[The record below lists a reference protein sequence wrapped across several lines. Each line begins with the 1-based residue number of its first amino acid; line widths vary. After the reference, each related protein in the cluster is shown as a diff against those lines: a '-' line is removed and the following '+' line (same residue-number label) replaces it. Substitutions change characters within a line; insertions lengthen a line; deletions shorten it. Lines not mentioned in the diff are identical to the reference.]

1 MRKWT
6 YLVAALLMSGA
17 TATFTSCID
26 TDEPAG
32 IAELRGAK
40 AALLQAKVQV
50 EAAQAAIMTAQAAW
64 VQAKADYAAQ
74 EAKQLELKNL
84 LQEQVNAFKKD
95 SIERQMKINE
105 QEMNELLYI
114 AQRDAALAQTA
125 YENALVEIE
134 VALIG
139 YKDNVIA
146 AELEDLLSNTT
157 YAVTYQYWNA
167 TATPPKWDT
176 KTVNVKGLRGLSAEL
191 RTANNNLATMMREL
205 SKLQFSYDISS
216 KIAAVKG
223 QLATEQGIL
232 EGQKK
237 TLEAYKV
244 IAGTPYEE
252 WDAQYT
258 ELEADS
264 LDLENQK
271 KQLEVAKAEALKPI
285 AAQEKEQQD
294 AATADSE
301 LAFAIPEAIQ
311 NDFDE
316 VLDDAVV
323 TSTTPPSSVT
333 TRRIIVFD
341 GWKQTDADG
350 NVTFPNGVKASL
362 NMTEKADTLR
372 YIMEEIEDTWL
383 LDANELAAA
392 NVELTQKKAVND
404 AYWTENTGTYYVHLK
419 AWSDALKAYQTLYND
434 GKYFSKTLND
444 RAVVKAAY
452 ENLAT
457 ITDAT
462 ALTAAT
468 TAFRTQLKDY
478 LTERAKIDGFQIN
491 KTGVT
496 PAAPIDPTDDTDWA
510 QWQGLVADAD
520 DAYGKDIAND
530 DIAYGGAY
538 KAYFD
543 AVVKIGYDDGTS
555 IDINPME
562 NRQVEY
568 TYEEWTADQALSTP
582 VSGVETNSTA
592 DLAFDARKAYEDL
605 NSKVTNK
612 ADWDKLYADLEALKD
627 ANQKALDELSLARA
641 ETAAE
646 RAKIEADY
654 AAQGSAIDVQLAG
667 YTDILSKIR
676 AGIKTAAGSSE
687 TDYAKILQ
695 DLKGKIANLEF
706 GTVSTSG
713 NDYNFT
719 NPNGSIPGQEVVVA
733 SYEKLLAAL
742 ESGDGSYIP
751 AEATAITQ
759 KQQEIEDQKAYIA
772 AMEAVFK
779 AASDRKD
786 ALLAALAAE

>member
-6 YLVAALLMSGA
+6 YLVAALMLGGA
-17 TATFTSCID
+17 TATFTGCID
-26 TDEPAG
+26 TEEPAG

-50 EAAQAAIMTAQAAW
+50 EAAQVAIMTAQAAW

-84 LQEQVNAFKKD
+84 LEEQVNAYKKD
-95 SIERQMKINE
+95 SIEREMKINE
-105 QEMNELLYI
+105 QKMNERLYT
-114 AQRDAALAQTA
+114 AQREAALAQTA

-146 AELEDLLSNTT
+146 AELQELLSTT
-157 YAVTYQYWNA
+157 SYTVTYQYWN
-167 TATPPKWDT
+167 TSLTPPAWDD
-176 KTVNVKGLRGLSAEL
+176 KTVSVRGLRGLSTEL

-223 QLATEQGIL
+223 QLAKEQGTL
-232 EGQKK
+232 KGKKK

-323 TSTTPPSSVT
+323 TSATPPVT

-341 GWKQTDADG
+341 DWKQTDADG

-404 AYWTENTGTYYVHLK
+404 AYWTENTGTYNVDLK
-419 AWSDALKAYQTLYND
+419 AWTDALKAYQTLYND
-434 GKYFSKTLND
+434 GNYFSTTLND

-462 ALTAAT
+462 AQTAAT

-496 PAAPIDPTDDTDWA
+496 PAAPIDPTNDTDWA
-510 QWQGLVADAD
+510 QWKGLVANAD
-520 DAYGKDIAND
+520 DAYGKDIANGSID
-530 DIAYGGAY
+530 NGGAY
-538 KAYFD
+538 KTYVD
-543 AVVKIGYDDGTS
+543 AAVKIGYGTNSS
-555 IDINPME
+555 ISINPMN

-582 VSGVETNSTA
+582 TSDVQANSTA

-605 NSKVTNK
+605 NSKITNK

-627 ANQKALDELSLARA
+627 ANQKALDELNLAKA
-641 ETAAE
+641 ETVAE

-654 AAQGSAIDVQLAG
+654 VAQESAIDVQLAG

-676 AGIKTAAGSSE
+676 AGIKTAAGSTE

-695 DLKGKIANLEF
+695 DLKEKIADLEF
-706 GTVSTSG
+706 GEVSASASG
-713 NDYNFT
+713 NDYSFT
-719 NPNGSIPGQEVVVA
+719 NPNGSIPEQEVVVA

>member
-6 YLVAALLMSGA
+6 YLVAALMLGGA
-17 TATFTSCID
+17 TATFTGCID
-26 TDEPAG
+26 TEEPAG

-50 EAAQAAIMTAQAAW
+50 EAAQVVIMTAQAAW

-84 LQEQVNAFKKD
+84 LQEQVNAYKKD
-95 SIERQMKINE
+95 SIEREMKINE
-105 QEMNELLYI
+105 YEMNKKLYE
-114 AQRDAALAQTA
+114 AQQKAAEAQAA
-125 YENALVEIE
+125 YENALVQID

-139 YKDNVIA
+139 YKDNLLA
-146 AELEDLLSNTT
+146 AELQKLL
-157 YAVTYQYWNA
+157 NA
-167 TATPPKWDT
+167 TYTVSYQKWDDAT
-176 KTVNVKGLRGLSAEL
+176 SSFTTQTVTLTGLSGLSSDL
-191 RTANNNLATMMREL
+191 RTQNSNLARMMREL

-232 EGQKK
+232 LGKKK
-237 TLEAYKV
+237 TLDAYKV

-271 KQLEVAKAEALKPI
+271 KQLEVAEAEALKPI
-285 AAQEKEQQD
+285 EAQEKEQLD

-316 VLDDAVV
+316 VLDDAIV
-323 TSTTPPSSVT
+323 TSTSPSVV

-341 GWKQTDADG
+341 DWKQTDADG

-362 NMTEKADTLR
+362 NMGEKADTLR

-404 AYWTENTGTYYVHLK
+404 AYWTENTGTYNVDLK

-434 GKYFSKTLND
+434 GNYFSTTLND

-462 ALTAAT
+462 AQTAAT

-496 PAAPIDPTDDTDWA
+496 PAAPIDPTNDTDWA
-510 QWQGLVADAD
+510 QWKGLLASAD
-520 DAYGKDIAND
+520 DAYGKDIANGSID
-530 DIAYGGAY
+530 KGGAY
-538 KAYFD
+538 KTYVEA
-543 AVVKIGYDDGTS
+543 AVKIGYGTTTS
-555 IDINPME
+555 ININPMN

-582 VSGVETNSTA
+582 TSEVETGSTA
-592 DLAFDARKAYEDL
+592 ALAFTARKDYEDL
-605 NSKVTNK
+605 NSKITNK

-627 ANQKALDELSLARA
+627 ANQKALDELNLAKA
-641 ETAAE
+641 ETTAE
-646 RAKIEADY
+646 RNKIEADY
-654 AAQGSAIDVQLAG
+654 AAQESAINVQLAG

-676 AGIKTAAGSSE
+676 AGIKAAAGSTE
-687 TDYAKILQ
+687 TDYAEILQ
-695 DLKGKIANLEF
+695 DLKEKIADLEF
-706 GTVSTSG
+706 GEVDDSG
-713 NDYNFT
+713 NDYDFT
-719 NPNGSIPGQEVVVA
+719 NTSGSIPEQEVVVA

-751 AEATAITQ
+751 AEETAITQ
-759 KQQEIEDQKAYIA
+759 KQQEIEDQEAYIA
-772 AMEAVFK
+772 ALEAVFK
-779 AASDRKD
+779 AASDKKD

>member
-6 YLVAALLMSGA
+6 YLVAALMLGGA
-17 TATFTSCID
+17 TATFTGCID
-26 TDEPAG
+26 TEEPAG

-50 EAAQAAIMTAQAAW
+50 EAAQVVIMTAQAAW

-84 LQEQVNAFKKD
+84 LQEQVNAYKKD
-95 SIERQMKINE
+95 SIEREMKINE
-105 QEMNELLYI
+105 HEMNKKLYE
-114 AQRDAALAQTA
+114 AQQKAAEAQAA
-125 YENALVEIE
+125 YENALVQID

-139 YKDNVIA
+139 YKDNLLA
-146 AELEDLLSNTT
+146 AELQKLLNATYTVSYQKWNNTT
-157 YAVTYQYWNA
+157 SSFTTQTVTL
-167 TATPPKWDT
+167 T
-176 KTVNVKGLRGLSAEL
+176 GLSGLSSDL
-191 RTANNNLATMMREL
+191 RTQNSNLARMMREL

-223 QLATEQGIL
+223 QLATERGIL
-232 EGQKK
+232 LGKKK

-285 AAQEKEQQD
+285 AAQEKEQLD
-294 AATADSE
+294 AASAKSE

-316 VLDDAVV
+316 VLDKAIV
-323 TSTTPPSSVT
+323 TSTTPSVV

-341 GWKQTDADG
+341 DWKQTDADG

-362 NMTEKADTLR
+362 NMGEKADTLR
-372 YIMEEIEDTWL
+372 YIMEEIEETWL

-404 AYWTENTGTYYVHLK
+404 AYWTENTGTYYVDLK
-419 AWSDALKAYQTLYND
+419 AWSDALKAYQTLYNN
-434 GKYFSKTLND
+434 GKYFSTTLND

-468 TAFRTQLKDY
+468 TAFRTRLKDY

-496 PAAPIDPTDDTDWA
+496 PAAPIDPTNDTDWA
-510 QWQGLVADAD
+510 QWKSLVANAD

-530 DIAYGGAY
+530 DIANGGAY
-538 KAYFD
+538 KTYVD
-543 AVVKIGYDDGTS
+543 AAVKIGYGTNSS
-555 IDINPME
+555 ISINPMN

-582 VSGVETNSTA
+582 TSDVQANSTA

-605 NSKVTNK
+605 NSKITNK

-627 ANQKALDELSLARA
+627 ANQKALDELNLAKA
-641 ETAAE
+641 ETVAE

-654 AAQGSAIDVQLAG
+654 VAQESAIDVQLAG

-676 AGIKTAAGSSE
+676 AGIKAAAGSTE
-687 TDYAKILQ
+687 TDYAEILQ
-695 DLKGKIANLEF
+695 DLKEKIADLEF
-706 GTVSTSG
+706 GEVSASG
-713 NDYNFT
+713 SDYSFT
-719 NPNGSIPGQEVVVA
+719 NTNGSIPEQEVVVA

-751 AEATAITQ
+751 AEETAITQ
-759 KQQEIEDQKAYIA
+759 KQQEIEDQEAYIA
-772 AMEAVFK
+772 ALEAVFK
-779 AASDRKD
+779 ATSDKKD

>member
-50 EAAQAAIMTAQAAW
+50 EAAQVAIMTAQAAW

-84 LQEQVNAFKKD
+84 LKEQVNAYKKD
-95 SIERQMKINE
+95 SIEREMKINE
-105 QEMNELLYI
+105 QKMNERLYT
-114 AQRDAALAQTA
+114 AQREAALAQTA

-146 AELEDLLSNTT
+146 AELQELLSTT
-157 YAVTYQYWNA
+157 SYTVTYQYWN
-167 TATPPKWDT
+167 TSLTPPAWDD
-176 KTVNVKGLRGLSAEL
+176 KTVSVRGLRGLSTEL

-232 EGQKK
+232 LGKKK
-237 TLEAYKV
+237 TLDAYKV

-323 TSTTPPSSVT
+323 TSTTPPVT

-372 YIMEEIEDTWL
+372 YIMEEIEETWL

-404 AYWTENTGTYYVHLK
+404 AYWTENTGTYYVDLK
-419 AWSDALKAYQTLYND
+419 AWSDALKAYQTLYNN
-434 GKYFSKTLND
+434 GKYFSTTLNA

-462 ALTAAT
+462 AQTAAT
-468 TAFRTQLKDY
+468 TAFRTQLKNY

-496 PAAPIDPTDDTDWA
+496 PAAPIDPTNDTDWA
-510 QWQGLVADAD
+510 QWTALLSNED
-520 DAYGKDIAND
+520 DAYGKDIANGSID
-530 DIAYGGAY
+530 NGGAY
-538 KAYFD
+538 KTYVD
-543 AVVKIGYDDGTS
+543 AAVKIGYGTAAS
-555 IDINPME
+555 IQINPTE

-582 VSGVETNSTA
+582 TSGVETNSTA
-592 DLAFDARKAYEDL
+592 DIAFDARKAYEDL
-605 NSKVTNK
+605 NSKITNK

-627 ANQKALDELSLARA
+627 ANQKALDELNLAKA
-641 ETAAE
+641 ETVAE
-646 RAKIEADY
+646 RNKIEVDY
-654 AAQGSAIDVQLAG
+654 AAQETAIDVQLAG

-676 AGIKTAAGSSE
+676 AGIKAAAGSSE
-687 TDYAKILQ
+687 TDYAEILQ
-695 DLKGKIANLEF
+695 DLKDAIANLEF
-706 GTVSTSG
+706 GTVSASG
-713 NDYNFT
+713 NDYSFT
-719 NPNGSIPGQEVVVA
+719 NPNGSIPEQEVVVA

>member
-50 EAAQAAIMTAQAAW
+50 EAAQVAIMTAQAAW

-84 LQEQVNAFKKD
+84 LEEQVNAYKKD
-95 SIERQMKINE
+95 SIQREMKINE
-105 QEMNELLYI
+105 QEMNERLYT
-114 AQRDAALAQTA
+114 AQREAALAQTA

-146 AELEDLLSNTT
+146 AELEDLLSNAT
-157 YAVTYQYWNA
+157 YNVTYQYWN
-167 TATPPKWDT
+167 TSLTPPAWDD
-176 KTVNVKGLRGLSAEL
+176 KTVSVRGLRGLSTEL

-232 EGQKK
+232 LGKKK
-237 TLEAYKV
+237 TLDAYKV

-271 KQLEVAKAEALKPI
+271 KQLEVAKAEALKPV

-316 VLDDAVV
+316 VLSAAVV
-323 TSTTPPSSVT
+323 TSTTPPVT

-372 YIMEEIEDTWL
+372 YIMEEIEETWL

-404 AYWTENTGTYYVHLK
+404 AYWTENTGTYYVDLK
-419 AWSDALKAYQTLYND
+419 AWSDALKAYQTLYNN
-434 GKYFSKTLND
+434 GKYFSTTLNA

-462 ALTAAT
+462 AQTAAT
-468 TAFRTQLKDY
+468 TAFRTQLKNY

-496 PAAPIDPTDDTDWA
+496 PAAPIDPTNDTDWA
-510 QWQGLVADAD
+510 QWTALLSNED
-520 DAYGKDIAND
+520 DAYGKDIANGSID
-530 DIAYGGAY
+530 NGGAY
-538 KAYFD
+538 KTYVD
-543 AVVKIGYDDGTS
+543 AAVKIGYGTAAS
-555 IDINPME
+555 IQINPTE

-582 VSGVETNSTA
+582 TSGVETGSTA
-592 DLAFDARKAYEDL
+592 DIAFDARKAYEDL
-605 NSKVTNK
+605 NSKITNK

-627 ANQKALDELSLARA
+627 ANQKALDELNLAKA

-646 RAKIEADY
+646 RTKIEADY
-654 AAQGSAIDVQLAG
+654 VAQESAIDVQLAG

-676 AGIKTAAGSSE
+676 AGIKAAANSTE
-687 TDYAKILQ
+687 TDYAEILQ
-695 DLKGKIANLEF
+695 DLKDAIADLEF
-706 GTVSTSG
+706 GEVDDSS
-713 NDYNFT
+713 NEYDFT
-719 NPNGSIPGQEVVVA
+719 NPNGSIPEQEVVVA

-759 KQQEIEDQKAYIA
+759 KQQQIEDQKAYIA